1 MAENQAPSGAAQ
13 GRKSSGR
20 AAAGLRGPNGRIAI
34 VAGVRTPFARIATVF
49 RDLDA
54 VDLGAM
60 AAAEVLARAGLAA
73 DEIEQAI
80 FGMTV
85 MKPEAPF
92 IAREI
97 VLASGMDP
105 RTDAY
110 SITRACATSFQTAA
124 SGADAIALG
133 QASVVMTGGTDSTS
147 DISVPLSKRL
157 ADALRDASQA
167 KTNGDRLK
175 ILARLRPKDL
185 IPRKPSITEYST
197 GKTMGESAEQMAK
210 TWGVTR
216 AEQDDLAHAS
226 HANAAVALA
235 DGRLNAQRMT
245 AFVAANGKTV
255 PISDDNLVRTN
266 SERAGYDRLKPIF
279 DRNNGSVTA
288 ANSSPLTD
296 GAAAMILMSEER
308 AKALGYEPL
317 AYIRSYA
324 FAAKTPERDLLMG
337 PVLAAPVALERAGL
351 SLADLTLIDM
361 HEAFAA
367 QVEANIRGM
376 ESRTYLKEMIGRGP
390 LGTIDRDILNV
401 NGGSIAFG
409 HPFGA
414 TGARILIQTAHE
426 LKRRGGGLAMA
437 TACAAGGIGAAMILE
452 RD

>member
-1 MAENQAPSGAAQ
+1 MSSRSATATRSKTSTAKAPAPGM
-13 GRKSSGR
+13 
-20 AAAGLRGPNGRIAI
+20 RGPNGRIAI
-34 VAGVRTPFARIATVF
+34 VAGVRTPFTRIATAF
-49 RDLDA
+49 RDQNA
-54 VDLGAM
+54 IDLGAM

-73 DEIEQAI
+73 SEIEQAI
-80 FGMTV
+80 FGMTI

-97 VLASGMDP
+97 VLASGMDMA
-105 RTDAY
+105 TDAY

-133 QASVVMTGGTDSTS
+133 HANVVMAGGTDSTS
-147 DISVPLSKRL
+147 DIAVPLSKRL
-157 ADALRDASQA
+157 SDALRDVSQA
-167 KTNGDRLK
+167 KNGRDRLR
-175 ILARLRPKDL
+175 ILSRLRPLDL
-185 IPRKPSITEYST
+185 LPRRPSITEYST

-210 TWGVTR
+210 TWGVSR
-216 AEQDDLAHAS
+216 AEQDDFAHAS
-226 HANAAVALA
+226 HANAAAALA

-245 AFVAANGKTV
+245 AFVAADGRTV
-255 PISDDNLVRTN
+255 PVSDDNLVRTN
-266 SERAGYDRLKPIF
+266 SERSGYDRLEPIF
-279 DRNNGSVTA
+279 DRANGSVTA

-296 GAAAMILMSEER
+296 GAAAMILMSEAR

-324 FAAKTPERDLLMG
+324 FAAKTPARDLLMG

-351 SLADLTLIDM
+351 SLSDLTLIDM

-376 ESRTYLKEMIGRGP
+376 ESKTYLEEMAGRRA
-390 LGTIDRDILNV
+390 LGTVDRDILNV

-426 LKRRGGGLAMA
+426 LKRRGGGLALA

>member
-1 MAENQAPSGAAQ
+1 MATGRQGASA
-13 GRKSSGR
+13 SSVK
-20 AAAGLRGPNGRIAI
+20 GPNGRIAI
-34 VAGVRTPFARIATVF
+34 VAGVRTPFVRMGTTF
-49 RDLDA
+49 RDQNA
-54 VDLGAM
+54 IDLGAM
-60 AAAEVLARAGLAA
+60 AASELLARSGLPAA
-73 DEIEQAI
+73 DVQQAI

-124 SGADAIALG
+124 SGAEAIALG
-133 QASVVMTGGTDSTS
+133 HADVVMTGGTDSTS
-147 DISVPLSKRL
+147 DIAIPLSKRL
-157 ADALRDASQA
+157 SDAMRDASQA
-167 KTNGDRLK
+167 RTGRDRLR
-175 ILARLRPKDL
+175 ILSQLRPRDL

-197 GKTMGESAEQMAK
+197 GKTMGQSAEQMAK

-226 HANAAVALA
+226 HTNAAAAIA
-235 DGRLNAQRMT
+235 DGRLDPYRMS
-245 AFVAANGKTV
+245 AFVDNGGKTTAV
-255 PISDDNLVRTN
+255 SEDNLVRTN
-266 SERAGYDRLKPIF
+266 SQRAGYDKLKPVF
-279 DRNNGSVTA
+279 DKNLGTVTA
-288 ANSSPLTD
+288 GNASPLTD
-296 GAAAMILMSEER
+296 GAAALLLMSEER
-308 AKALGYEPL
+308 AKALGYEPI

-337 PVLAAPVALERAGL
+337 PVLAAPIALQRAGL
-351 SLADLTLIDM
+351 TLADLTLIDM

-367 QVEANIRGM
+367 QVECNIRGM
-376 ESRTYLKEMIGRGP
+376 ESKTYLPEMTGDKP
-390 LGTIDRDILNV
+390 LGSVDRSLLNV

-414 TGARILIQTAHE
+414 TGARVLMQTAYE
-426 LKRRGGGLAMA
+426 LKRRGGGLAMT
-437 TACAAGGIGAAMILE
+437 TACAAGGIGTAMILE

>member
-1 MAENQAPSGAAQ
+1 MATARQGASA
-13 GRKSSGR
+13 SSMK
-20 AAAGLRGPNGRIAI
+20 GPNGRIAI
-34 VAGVRTPFARIATVF
+34 VAGVRTPFARMGTAF
-49 RDLDA
+49 RDQNA
-54 VDLGAM
+54 IDLGAM
-60 AAAEVLARAGLAA
+60 AAAELLARSGLAA
-73 DEIEQAI
+73 ADVEQAI

-124 SGADAIALG
+124 SGAEAIALG
-133 QASVVMTGGTDSTS
+133 HADVVMTGGTDSTS
-147 DISVPLSKRL
+147 DIAVPLSKRL
-157 ADALRDASQA
+157 SDALRDASQA
-167 KTNGDRLK
+167 KTGGDRLR
-175 ILARLRPKDL
+175 ILSRLRPKDL

-226 HANAAVALA
+226 HANAAAAIA
-235 DGRLNAQRMT
+235 DGRLDPYRMS
-245 AFVAANGKTV
+245 AFVGNGARTAAV
-255 PISDDNLVRTN
+255 SEDNLVRTN
-266 SERAGYDRLKPIF
+266 SQRAGYDKLKPVY
-279 DRNNGSVTA
+279 DKKLGTVTA
-288 ANSSPLTD
+288 GNASPLTD
-296 GAAAMILMSEER
+296 GAAALMLMSEDR
-308 AKALGYEPL
+308 AKALGYEPI

-337 PVLAAPVALERAGL
+337 PVLAAPIALQRAGL
-351 SLADLTLIDM
+351 TLADLTLVDM

-367 QVEANIRGM
+367 QVESNIRGM
-376 ESRTYLKEMIGRGP
+376 ESSTYLPEMTGGKP
-390 LGTIDRDILNV
+390 LGSIDRSILNV

-414 TGARILIQTAHE
+414 TGARVIMQTAYE
-426 LKRRGGGLAMA
+426 LKRRGGGLAMT
-437 TACAAGGIGAAMILE
+437 TACAAGGIGTAMILE

>member
-1 MAENQAPSGAAQ
+1 MTQAGAA
-13 GRKSSGR
+13 SHPAPNPLSG
-20 AAAGLRGPNGRIAI
+20 PHGRIAI
-34 VAGVRTPFARIATVF
+34 VAGVRTPFARIATAF
-49 RDLDA
+49 RDADA

-60 AAAEVLARAGLAA
+60 AAAEVLARTGLAA
-73 DEIEQAI
+73 ADVEQAI
-80 FGMTV
+80 FGMTI

-92 IAREI
+92 IGREI

-124 SGADAIALG
+124 SGAEAIALG
-133 QASVVMTGGTDSTS
+133 HADVVMTGGTDSTS
-147 DISVPLSKRL
+147 DIAVPLSKRL
-157 ADALRDASQA
+157 SDALRDASQA
-167 KTNGDRLK
+167 RSHTDRLR
-175 ILARLRPKDL
+175 ILSRLRPRDL
-185 IPRKPSITEYST
+185 LPRTPSITEYST

-216 AEQDDLAHAS
+216 AEQDDIAHAS
-226 HANAAVALA
+226 HVNAAAALS
-235 DGRLNAQRMT
+235 DGRMDAQRMT
-245 AFVAANGKTV
+245 AFVNANGKTV
-255 PISDDNLVRTN
+255 PVNDDNLVRTN
-266 SERAGYDRLKPIF
+266 SERAGYDKLRPVF
-279 DRNNGSVTA
+279 DKRNGSVTA
-288 ANSSPLTD
+288 ANASPLTD
-296 GAAAMILMSEER
+296 GAAAMLLMSEAR

-337 PVLAAPVALERAGL
+337 PVMAAPVALERAGL
-351 SLADLTLIDM
+351 ALSDLTLIDM

-376 ESRTYLKEMIGRGP
+376 ESKTYLPETTGHRP
-390 LGTIDRDILNV
+390 LGTIERDILNV

-426 LKRRGGGLAMA
+426 LKRRGGGLAMT

>member
-1 MAENQAPSGAAQ
+1 MAAEKTHARRADARERGA
-13 GRKSSGR
+13 
-20 AAAGLRGPNGRIAI
+20 LHGPNGRIAI
-34 VAGVRTPFARIATVF
+34 VAGVRTPFARIATAF
-49 RDLDA
+49 RDADAIDLGSMVASELLARTGLDA
-54 VDLGAM
+54 S
-60 AAAEVLARAGLAA
+60 EV
-73 DEIEQAI
+73 EQAI
-80 FGMTV
+80 FGMTI

-105 RTDAY
+105 KTDAY

-133 QASVVMTGGTDSTS
+133 RAEVVMAGGTDSTS
-147 DISVPLSKRL
+147 DIAVPLSKRL
-157 ADALRDASQA
+157 SDALRDASQA
-167 KTNGDRLK
+167 KSNADRLR
-175 ILARLRPKDL
+175 ILSRLRPKDL
-185 IPRKPSITEYST
+185 LPRTPSIAEYST

-216 AEQDDLAHAS
+216 GEQDDLAHAS
-226 HANAAVALA
+226 HTNAAVALA
-235 DGRLNAQRMT
+235 DGRLDAQRMT
-245 AFVAANGKTV
+245 AFVSANGKTV
-255 PISDDNLVRTN
+255 PVNDDNLVRKN
-266 SERAGYDRLKPIF
+266 SERAGYDSLRPVF
-279 DRNNGSVTA
+279 DKRNGSVTA
-288 ANSSPLTD
+288 ANASPLTD
-296 GAAAMILMSEER
+296 GAAAMLLMSEER
-308 AKALGYEPL
+308 AKAQGYEPL

-337 PVLAAPVALERAGL
+337 PVMAAPVALERAGL
-351 SLADLTLIDM
+351 TLSDMTLVDM

-376 ESRTYLKEMIGRGP
+376 ESKTYLPETTGHKP
-390 LGTIDRDILNV
+390 LGTIDRSILNV

-426 LKRRGGGLAMA
+426 LKRRGGGLALT